1 MPDPFEF
8 FELPPDLPERRAHA
22 RQPVR
27 AIAYVQLDESNGG
40 IILNISEDGFA
51 VYAIASLMD
60 DHLPHIRFQLPQSNA
75 WIEAGGNILWRS
87 ESNRLAGIRFSGIA
101 DQARAQIREWCNSQA
116 ALPIS
121 PEVPD
126 APEEAIAH
134 PEVRREARHEEASPA
149 TDSVA
154 VLDTAA
160 LVLEL
165 EASLSASLSAMAGL
179 PESQLSNEPDQDSS
193 ALENPSAIPPRPNRL
208 EVVPAATS
216 DELDP
221 ADPPAILS
229 IDDLRERASS
239 YPACPDEGRA
249 PADTGLPTS
258 SSAGRAPRGA
268 ALPKIV
274 RGPAVSRFARLQSM
288 ESGDLAEPGLPA
300 VVDLSS
306 VAGSDIRS
314 HGLYR
319 EAPQAARKQQPI
331 SPSWERDRWIGIL
344 ALCLVLSLAAAWEA
358 RHGTLHLFSARN
370 SSAISKDLA
379 KPAPQQDSSLSPAAN
394 PAAKPQGGKVA
405 IPAGAANAGEQQV
418 TPGAAGN
425 LHTARNNAHAEYGL
439 VVLSPPLRSHRV
451 SNIQIPAAPDLR
463 SPNDQASARNLGIV
477 ESAPPLSALIASS
490 NLNPPP
496 PPALSAQPRLGALI
510 YHVAPSYPSVARAAR
525 IEGDVTLRATIGPNG
540 KVARVQALSGPPA
553 LIAAAVDAVSQ
564 WRYKPA
570 LLRGQ
575 PVATQEDVTIEF
587 RLPPAR

>member
-87 ESNRLAGIRFSGIA
+87 ESNRLAGIRFSGIS
-101 DQARAQIREWCNSQA
+101 DQARAQIRQWCNSQA
-116 ALPIS
+116 APSIS
-121 PEVPD
+121 PEAPG

-134 PEVRREARHEEASPA
+134 PEVRREAHHEEASPA

-154 VLDTAA
+154 VLDPPAPVLDTAA

-193 ALENPSAIPPRPNRL
+193 ALENPSAIPPRSTRL
-208 EVVPAATS
+208 QVVPPAAS
-216 DELDP
+216 VP
-221 ADPPAILS
+221 VVADLPS
-229 IDDLRERASS
+229 
-239 YPACPDEGRA
+239 G
-249 PADTGLPTS
+249 GL
-258 SSAGRAPRGA
+258 AGPEQRSA
-268 ALPKIV
+268 ALPK
-274 RGPAVSRFARLQSM
+274 PAHDPVVSRFLALSAAEGSRLRSL
-288 ESGDLAEPGLPA
+288 ESGAPGAGPDVLFPKTLPA
-300 VVDLSS
+300 
-306 VAGSDIRS
+306 AGKP
-314 HGLYR
+314 L
-319 EAPQAARKQQPI
+319 QQPI
-331 SPSWERDRWIGIL
+331 SPAWDSNRWIRIL
-344 ALCLVLSLAAAWEA
+344 TLCVVLSLAAAWEA

-540 KVARVQALSGPPA
+540 KVVHVQALSGPPA

-575 PVATQEDVTIEF
+575 AVATQEDITIEF